1 MIPLQPLKTFKA
13 GIDSSPITIDNWQ
26 YMYAA
31 TYGDWPD
38 LFIKEV
44 TTDPFGNDAERVIP
58 DATIYHYM
66 NGDKLDRIMI
76 VYGGGTLSNDL
87 KICIK

>member
-1 MIPLQPLKTFKA
+1 MNAKQPLKTLKA
-13 GIDSSPITIDNWQ
+13 GVDSSPITIDNWQ
-26 YMYAA
+26 SMYAE
-31 TYGDWPD
+31 TYGNLPD

-58 DATIYHYM
+58 DATIFHYLDG
-66 NGDKLDRIMI
+66 NLLDRIMI
-76 VYGGGTLSNDL
+76 LWGGGTLTNDL